1 MGCLTEQPLAACG
14 GCIYLACDT
23 ELRLALKG
31 RDITDG
37 ALTSTQPVGSPE
49 NPAFFY
55 LAKWRKHHPDIILI
69 AFLRN
74 HSYEQ
79 FSVFH
84 S

>member
-1 MGCLTEQPLAACG
+1 MCG
-14 GCIYLACDT
+14 GYIYLDGDT
-23 ELRLALKG
+23 EFQLALEG
-31 RDITDG
+31 RDFADST
-37 ALTSTQPVGSPE
+37 LTSTQPVGSPE

-69 AFLRN
+69 TFLRN

-84 S
+84 G